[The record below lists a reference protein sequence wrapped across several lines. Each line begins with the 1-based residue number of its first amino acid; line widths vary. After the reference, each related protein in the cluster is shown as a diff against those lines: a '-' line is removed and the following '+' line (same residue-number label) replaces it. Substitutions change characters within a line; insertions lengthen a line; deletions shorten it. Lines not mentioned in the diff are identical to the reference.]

1 MSDIY
6 ENKATPAGDI
16 YADWK
21 AHDSDSLRQAL
32 NRPNKMLNNLQT
44 TTQGSADVTSNVA
57 NVANKTHDIARK
69 DNNALTE
76 GILRTQI
83 LNGDSVQNIEATN
96 RQLQLQEQ
104 LSVIEKLA
112 YAGTYASENVSL
124 SKPNTAI
131 NNNAVKLA
139 DKTTDLGNKWA
150 LSVVLEK
157 ISNDAEDSALS
168 GIAAAFIPGV
178 STVQG
183 IGLESAVRKRVPN
196 LPKGQQRS
204 EDIDALRKYLV
215 SLGDESEQAKQI
227 YAIYNELSSGF
238 GSKWQAAQFI
248 QDLVEPSTEL
258 ARSVNDII
266 ERAGQAADVVGMG
279 QFAKAKLANRLR
291 KSTSGRN
298 MAAEGGRKDVVA
310 DDAINTIKTNDSA
323 LNTNK
328 AIAVD
333 DTLSSGVD
341 KVMPKGVSAHASS
354 AQDKLIADTEKL
366 LKDLEDTTKAQNVK
380 TGEIADAINSVK
392 QTFNPAINKTVAS
405 VDFVPVDAAKVVG
418 ELYRKPADAVNFTT
432 KEAAEAW
439 AKRNVEGEFE
449 VVADTANVTLVN
461 NKAAID
467 ALKADKLRIEAELAK
482 EASKKPRKAAKAIEP
497 TEAVPA
503 PVKAP
508 ISTTVSDKLPKE
520 LSGAKPRYAFGS
532 NQFQLTF
539 QDDFDKAA
547 YISAQKTKSKADQ
560 KYIDWASSVSGKTEA
575 EIRAHGQEIKTFLK
589 EQAKVVDNVDA
600 GVIVVPPR
608 RVFTSPTGGETAI
621 PTGGKNMEWMF
632 NDTSMRVRKAD
643 NVAITSNVPM
653 EVDVFTNRMGELLGL
668 KNSKL
673 AIMDVADINDID
685 KATAQYV
692 KGIKGANGAFF
703 ISDDGVPTIAMFIKR
718 GSTPRELAKYVE
730 TFAHEYGHFFEHT
743 FQKQYSG
750 QLQKLFNDYLGTKGI
765 PKLTRVTDWEDL
777 LDMRSNGPAS
787 SLTLVG
793 KQYNWNVKNYLKD
806 NPNMEKWLKSHQE
819 WFAENFAKWS
829 LTNDIPT
836 SMLGEAFKAITDG
849 IKKIVEYIR
858 RSYPDYK
865 GLSSDSVAEFMQSH
879 INAIKVHSKQPI
891 SSIIK
896 NTEDLL
902 LSPATKASK
911 REKLS
916 DELSAIDEK
925 IADMERADDGI
936 VGGYLVRHKLEK
948 DIDYTALKGFTAEDI
963 DSIATIAIDP
973 KLGTSSQLY
982 ENMVVGV
989 HREARIRKLLSEFVK
1004 GDFTKLSKAE
1014 RKRVVSVLT
1023 EGDAI
1028 STEFTEVEL
1037 IGKHMSKN
1045 EIAAYQKFRT
1055 ARNVMHMLRD
1065 GEASKSLR
1073 NRGYKNVTVSFA
1085 VGDGETLL
1093 PIHGF
1098 AKKVNLTDFKGKQ
1111 VYDTNTQT
1119 FRVVS
1124 DDFISKN
1131 PEMQVFEYFDS
1142 LDVDKGRHT
1151 KRVLAHPSY
1160 VKESRIQTVIPYRQ
1174 GEFSRI
1180 YDDQYFIKIKH
1191 SVNVDEVA
1199 EIEQYAYKTA
1209 RSRREAQEYVKA
1221 FNTAVELHKAG
1232 KLDLSTAS
1240 KLMEQFDE
1248 SAEEFI
1254 RKLDNGE
1261 FGDNPSAIDNYNR
1274 SEDDYLRDYTRFAQG
1289 TEGFTKSRGQKLG
1302 KVDKGDRSN
1311 TLGALES
1318 LQAEITNTARVS
1330 HITEWRDTSIIRW
1343 HNEFYDTLTPEM
1355 QKLSPVEAFFA
1366 ASERGKYIGLDKRQ
1380 LFAQRTENY
1389 IKDQLGLR
1397 TKEEQLYEG
1406 FTRKFTEWAE
1416 RRFPKLEVV
1425 GAKLRNSDTLGLLRT
1440 VNFHSMLGALNPVQL
1455 LTQAQ
1460 GMVNAIS
1467 IHPAYGLVAAKNTP
1481 FIRMALMSDNE
1492 KVWESF
1498 GKMAKATSAGFE
1510 KTEDFV
1516 ETVRAIRKS
1525 GLIDGIRST
1534 SLYNI
1539 EDGRFN
1545 IFSKTSSISEA
1556 SAFFF
1561 NRGEEFA
1568 RITSFDVARREF
1580 IRDNPGI
1587 AWWTD
1592 EGMNKIIARQDDLTS
1607 NMTKANTAFFQKGAL
1622 SIPAQFLQYNLKLGA
1637 NLLTAMTGNS
1647 KAFTRKEAFS
1657 IMFGHLA
1664 LYGMANNGFPDAVE
1678 EMIGSGM
1685 ESLEMTREQR
1695 LYMTEGLI
1703 AGLINSGSLMSTGER
1718 TEIAFGERFNTF
1730 DFYKEFVKDMV
1741 TGKKSA
1747 LELVLG
1753 PTSNTFARIQGFREI
1768 GMLWM
1773 HDPDIGID
1781 TLQDTMYMLG
1791 VSSVS
1796 TLSNLDKALIAHNN
1810 HNFIMSKAKEP
1821 IAKASNGELYFQAIG
1836 IPPAEVADFYRM
1848 TESRQEHKKSLDRI
1862 VVTYKNMQLK
1872 TMESLKAGDK
1882 ESAEKYI
1889 GILNSLTRGMSVED
1903 YNYIFEQSRLDFT
1916 DSAVHKLLTDN
1927 MLNNFQ
1933 GRKALVTNNKPTEV
1947 K

>member
-6 ENKATPAGDI
+6 EKKDTVAGDI

-21 AHDSDSLRQAL
+21 AHDSDSLRQAI
-32 NRPNKMLNNLQT
+32 NRPNKMLNNLQN
-44 TTQGSADVTSNVA
+44 TTQGSSDVTSNISD
-57 NVANKTHDIARK
+57 VANKTYDVARK
-69 DNNALTE
+69 DTNALTE

-124 SKPNTAI
+124 SKPNTSI

-139 DKTTDLGNKWA
+139 NKTTDLGNKWA

-157 ISNDAEDSALS
+157 IGNDAEDSAVS

-183 IGLESAVRKRVPN
+183 IGLENTVRKRVPN
-196 LPKGQQRS
+196 LPRGQTRS

-238 GSKWQAAQFI
+238 GSKWQAAQFV

-279 QFAKAKLANRLR
+279 QFAKAKLANKLR

-328 AIAVD
+328 AIAID
-333 DTLSSGVD
+333 DTLSSGID
-341 KVMPKGVSAHASS
+341 KVMPKGVSTHASS

-405 VDFVPVDAAKVVG
+405 VDFVPADTNKVVG

-439 AKRNVEGEFE
+439 GKRNVEGTFE

-467 ALKADKLRIEAELAK
+467 ALKADKLRIEAELSK
-482 EASKKPRKAAKAIEP
+482 EAPKKPRKAAKAVEP
-497 TEAVPA
+497 TVAIPT
-503 PVKAP
+503 P
-508 ISTTVSDKLPKE
+508 TVSDKLPKE
-520 LSGAKPRYAFGS
+520 LAGAKPRYAFGS
-532 NQFQLTF
+532 NQFSLTF

-560 KYIDWASSVSGKTEA
+560 KYIDWASSVSGKSET
-575 EIRAHGQEIKTFLK
+575 EIRAHGQEIKIFLK

-600 GVIVVPPR
+600 GTIVVPPR
-608 RVFTSPTGGETAI
+608 RVFTSPTGEGMSIA
-621 PTGGKNMEWMF
+621 TGNKNVEWMF
-632 NDTSMRVRKAD
+632 NDTSMRVRRAD

-653 EVDVFTNRMGELLGL
+653 EVDMFANRMGELLGL
-668 KNSKL
+668 KNNRL
-673 AIMDVADINDID
+673 AVMDVADINNID

-718 GSTPRELAKYVE
+718 GNTPRELAKYVE

-765 PKLTRVTDWEDL
+765 PKLTKVTDWEDL

-806 NPNMEKWLKSHQE
+806 NPHMEKWLKSHQE

-849 IKKIVEYIR
+849 VKKIVEYIR

-865 GLSSDSVAEFMQSH
+865 GLSSESVAEFMQTH

-891 SSIIK
+891 SAIIK

-902 LSPATKASK
+902 LSPATKVSK

-936 VGGYLVRHKLEK
+936 VGGYLVRHTLEK

-963 DSIATIAIDP
+963 DSIATVAIDP

-1073 NRGYKNVTVSFA
+1073 NRGYKNITVSFA

-1098 AKKVNLTDFKGKQ
+1098 AKKVNLADFRGKQ

-1124 DDFISKN
+1124 DDYISKN

-1142 LDVDKGRHT
+1142 LDVEKGRHT

-1180 YDDQYFIKIKH
+1180 YDDQYFIKVKH
-1191 SVNVDEVA
+1191 SVNVDEIA
-1199 EIEQYAYKTA
+1199 EVEQYAYKTA

-1221 FNTAVELHKAG
+1221 FNTAVDLHKAG

-1248 SAEEFI
+1248 SASEFI

-1289 TEGFTKSRGQKLG
+1289 TEGFTKSRGQRLG

-1343 HNEFYDTLTPEM
+1343 HNEFYDTLTPEI

-1416 RRFPKLEVV
+1416 QRFPKLEVI
-1425 GAKLRNSDTLGLLRT
+1425 GAKLRNADTLGLLRT
-1440 VNFHSMLGALNPVQL
+1440 INFHSMLGALNPVQL

-1467 IHPAYGLVAAKNTP
+1467 IHPVYGLVAAKNTP

-1492 KVWESF
+1492 EVWKNF
-1498 GKMAKATSAGFE
+1498 GKLAKATSAGFE

-1592 EGMNKIIARQDDLTS
+1592 EGLNKIIARQDDLTS
-1607 NMTKANTAFFQKGAL
+1607 NMTKANTAFFQKGFL

-1685 ESLEMTREQR
+1685 ESLELSREQR
-1695 LYMTEGLI
+1695 LYLTEGLI
-1703 AGLINSGSLMSTGER
+1703 AGLINSGSLMTTGER

-1821 IAKASNGELYFQAIG
+1821 IAKASNGEIYFQAIG

>member
-57 NVANKTHDIARK
+57 DVANKTHDIARK

-418 ELYRKPADAVNFTT
+418 ELYRKPTDAVNFTT

-482 EASKKPRKAAKAIEP
+482 EASKKPRKAAKAVEP
-497 TEAVPA
+497 TVATPT
-503 PVKAP
+503 P
-508 ISTTVSDKLPKE
+508 TVSDKLPKE

-600 GVIVVPPR
+600 GVIVVTPR

-653 EVDVFTNRMGELLGL
+653 EVDMFTNRMGELLGL
-668 KNSKL
+668 KNSRL
-673 AIMDVADINDID
+673 AVMDVADINDID

-879 INAIKVHSKQPI
+879 INAIKIHSKQPI

-1098 AKKVNLTDFKGKQ
+1098 AKKVNLADFKGKQ

-1124 DDFISKN
+1124 DDYISKN

-1199 EIEQYAYKTA
+1199 EVEQYAYKTA

-1425 GAKLRNSDTLGLLRT
+1425 GAKLRNTDTLGLLRT
-1440 VNFHSMLGALNPVQL
+1440 INFHSMLGALNPVQL

>member
-1 MSDIY
+1 
-6 ENKATPAGDI
+6 
-16 YADWK
+16 
-21 AHDSDSLRQAL
+21 
-32 NRPNKMLNNLQT
+32 
-44 TTQGSADVTSNVA
+44 
-57 NVANKTHDIARK
+57 
-69 DNNALTE
+69 
-76 GILRTQI
+76 
-83 LNGDSVQNIEATN
+83 
-96 RQLQLQEQ
+96 
-104 LSVIEKLA
+104 
-112 YAGTYASENVSL
+112 
-124 SKPNTAI
+124 
-131 NNNAVKLA
+131 
-139 DKTTDLGNKWA
+139 
-150 LSVVLEK
+150 
-157 ISNDAEDSALS
+157 
-168 GIAAAFIPGV
+168 
-178 STVQG
+178 
-183 IGLESAVRKRVPN
+183 
-196 LPKGQQRS
+196 
-204 EDIDALRKYLV
+204 
-215 SLGDESEQAKQI
+215 
-227 YAIYNELSSGF
+227 
-238 GSKWQAAQFI
+238 
-248 QDLVEPSTEL
+248 
-258 ARSVNDII
+258 
-266 ERAGQAADVVGMG
+266 
-279 QFAKAKLANRLR
+279 
-291 KSTSGRN
+291 
-298 MAAEGGRKDVVA
+298 
-310 DDAINTIKTNDSA
+310 
-323 LNTNK
+323 
-328 AIAVD
+328 
-333 DTLSSGVD
+333 
-341 KVMPKGVSAHASS
+341 
-354 AQDKLIADTEKL
+354 
-366 LKDLEDTTKAQNVK
+366 
-380 TGEIADAINSVK
+380 
-392 QTFNPAINKTVAS
+392 
-405 VDFVPVDAAKVVG
+405 
-418 ELYRKPADAVNFTT
+418 
-432 KEAAEAW
+432 
-439 AKRNVEGEFE
+439 
-449 VVADTANVTLVN
+449 
-461 NKAAID
+461 
-467 ALKADKLRIEAELAK
+467 
-482 EASKKPRKAAKAIEP
+482 
-497 TEAVPA
+497 
-503 PVKAP
+503 
-508 ISTTVSDKLPKE
+508 
-520 LSGAKPRYAFGS
+520 
-532 NQFQLTF
+532 
-539 QDDFDKAA
+539 
-547 YISAQKTKSKADQ
+547 
-560 KYIDWASSVSGKTEA
+560 
-575 EIRAHGQEIKTFLK
+575 
-589 EQAKVVDNVDA
+589 
-600 GVIVVPPR
+600 
-608 RVFTSPTGGETAI
+608 
-621 PTGGKNMEWMF
+621 MF

-673 AIMDVADINDID
+673 AVMDVADINDID

-1098 AKKVNLTDFKGKQ
+1098 AKKVNLADFKGKQ

-1124 DDFISKN
+1124 DDYISKN

-1199 EIEQYAYKTA
+1199 EVEQYAYKTA